1 MHTCNIKQQYSR
13 YGPRHIPRQAHSD
26 LQVFSSLLLFSSC
39 RTLLF
44 SAQGQEDK
52 KMEGKLGCFGK
63 FFLTAKPYIAMI
75 CLQFGYAG
83 MNILT
88 KVSLNRGMS
97 HYVLV
102 VYRHAFATAVIAP
115 FAIIFERKQRPKITF
130 SIFMQIFVL
139 GLLGPVI
146 DQNFYYAGLKFTSP
160 TFSCA
165 MSNMLPAMTFVM
177 AVLCRMEILDMK
189 KVRCQAKVIGTVV
202 TVAGAMLMTLY
213 KGNVVELVWTKHV
226 HPHYAETTTA
236 TSDSSDKDWVFGS
249 ILLIIATFAW
259 ASFFILQNVTM
270 RKYTAP
276 FSLTCLVCFI
286 GTLQSIAV
294 TFVMEH
300 KPNVWNIGWDLNLL
314 AAAYA
319 GIVSSSIA
327 YYVQG
332 LVMEKRGPVFV
343 TAFSPLMM
351 IIVAIMGSFILAEKI
366 YMGGVMGAIL
376 IVMGLYSVLWGKYK
390 EFKEKELSEE
400 IPDPVKT
407 ISRTNNNNN
416 NMIVI
421 EGVEANDIEMQ
432 KNETFK
438 SAVPAIAINSAM
450 PTPPMI
456 AVQAPKL

>member
-1 MHTCNIKQQYSR
+1 
-13 YGPRHIPRQAHSD
+13 
-26 LQVFSSLLLFSSC
+26 
-39 RTLLF
+39 
-44 SAQGQEDK
+44 
-52 KMEGKLGCFGK
+52 MENQGCFSN
-63 FFLTAKPYIAMI
+63 FIDRCKPYMAMI
-75 CLQFGYAG
+75 SLQFGYAG
-83 MNILT
+83 MNIIT

-115 FAIIFERKQRPKITF
+115 FAIILERKVRPKMTF
-130 SIFMQIFVL
+130 RIFIQLFIL

-177 AVLCRMEILDMK
+177 AVLCRMEKLDMR
-189 KVRCQAKVIGTVV
+189 KVRCQAKLVGTVV

-213 KGNVVELVWTKHV
+213 KGPILEMVWTKHLNSRKSTM
-226 HPHYAETTTA
+226 PENNGN
-236 TSDSSDKDWVFGS
+236 SDKDWVKGS

-259 ASFFILQNVTM
+259 ASLFILQAITM
-270 RKYTAP
+270 KKYSAHL
-276 FSLTCLVCFI
+276 SLTAMVVFL

-300 KPNVWNIGWDLNLL
+300 STSVWSIGWDVNLL

-332 LVMEKRGPVFV
+332 LVMQKRGPVFV

-351 IIVAIMGSFILAEKI
+351 IIVAIMGSFILSEKI
-366 YMGGVMGAIL
+366 YLGGVLGAVL
-376 IVMGLYSVLWGKYK
+376 IVAGLYSVLWGKYREYK
-390 EFKEKELSEE
+390 EREAEA
-400 IPDPVKT
+400 IPEPIKGADENGPT
-407 ISRTNNNNN
+407 IT
-416 NMIVI
+416 MIEDI
-421 EGVEANDIEMQ
+421 DENDIEMQ
-432 KNETFK
+432 KAAAK
-438 SAVPAIAINSAM
+438 LSSINR
-450 PTPPMI
+450 P
-456 AVQAPKL
+456 

>member
-1 MHTCNIKQQYSR
+1 MMFRN
-13 YGPRHIPRQAHSD
+13 
-26 LQVFSSLLLFSSC
+26 F
-39 RTLLF
+39 
-44 SAQGQEDK
+44 
-52 KMEGKLGCFGK
+52 ME
-63 FFLTAKPYIAMI
+63 TAKPYIAMI
-75 CLQFGYAG
+75 SLQFGYAG
-83 MNILT
+83 MNVLT
-88 KVSLNRGMS
+88 KVSLNTGMS

-115 FAIIFERKQRPKITF
+115 FALVLERKVRPKMTF

-189 KVRCQAKVIGTVV
+189 TVRCQAKVVGTVV

-213 KGNVVELVWTKHV
+213 KGKVVEMIWSSHI
-226 HPHYAETTTA
+226 HPIK
-236 TSDSSDKDWVFGS
+236 SSAPSTPVDADKDWIKGS

-270 RKYTAP
+270 RRYTAP
-276 FSLTCLVCFI
+276 LSLTSLVCFM

-294 TFVMEH
+294 TFAMEH
-300 KPNVWNIGWDLNLL
+300 KPGAWRIGFDMNLL

-319 GIVSSSIA
+319 GIVSSGIA

-366 YMGGVMGAIL
+366 FLGGVLGAVL
-376 IVMGLYSVLWGKYK
+376 IVMGLYAVLWGKYK
-390 EFKEKELSEE
+390 EYTEKEVKDVNSDNNMMMIRDIEANNLEVVQKKEE
-400 IPDPVKT
+400 IQ
-407 ISRTNNNNN
+407 
-416 NMIVI
+416 
-421 EGVEANDIEMQ
+421 E
-432 KNETFK
+432 
-438 SAVPAIAINSAM
+438 
-450 PTPPMI
+450 
-456 AVQAPKL
+456 

>member
-1 MHTCNIKQQYSR
+1 
-13 YGPRHIPRQAHSD
+13 
-26 LQVFSSLLLFSSC
+26 
-39 RTLLF
+39 
-44 SAQGQEDK
+44 
-52 KMEGKLGCFGK
+52 
-63 FFLTAKPYIAMI
+63 MI
-75 CLQFGYAG
+75 SLQFGYAG
-83 MNILT
+83 MNIIT

-115 FAIIFERKQRPKITF
+115 FALVLERKVRPKITF
-130 SIFMQIFVL
+130 PIFMQIFVL

-146 DQNFYYAGLKFTSP
+146 DQNFYYAGLKYTSP

-177 AVLCRMEILDMK
+177 AVLCRMEKVHIK
-189 KVRCQAKVIGTVV
+189 KLRCQAKVVGTIV

-213 KGNVVELVWTKHV
+213 KGHVVNMVWSKYV
-226 HPHYAETTTA
+226 HPHKSYGNPTTDT
-236 TSDSSDKDWVFGS
+236 SDKDWFKGS

-259 ASFFILQNVTM
+259 ASFFILQAITM
-270 RKYTAP
+270 RRYTAQL
-276 FSLTCLVCFI
+276 SLTSLVCFI

-300 KPNVWNIGWDLNLL
+300 KPSVWTIGWDMNLL

-319 GIVSSSIA
+319 GIVSSSIS

-366 YMGGVMGAIL
+366 YFGGVIGSIL
-376 IVMGLYSVLWGKYK
+376 IVVGLYSVLWGKYK
-390 EFKEKELSEE
+390 EYQEKQAQAIGEA
-400 IPDPVKT
+400 VKGGGENG
-407 ISRTNNNNN
+407 RTA
-416 NMIVI
+416 MIKDDI
-421 EGVEANDIEMQ
+421 EANNIEVQ
-432 KNETFK
+432 KSEAQKPSLPVTVI
-438 SAVPAIAINSAM
+438 SGPI
-450 PTPPMI
+450 PQPPMLDMEE
-456 AVQAPKL
+456 PKP

>member
-1 MHTCNIKQQYSR
+1 
-13 YGPRHIPRQAHSD
+13 
-26 LQVFSSLLLFSSC
+26 
-39 RTLLF
+39 
-44 SAQGQEDK
+44 
-52 KMEGKLGCFGK
+52 MEGKGCLGS
-63 FFLTAKPYIAMI
+63 FFQRCKPYIAMI
-75 CLQFGYAG
+75 SLQFGYAG
-83 MNILT
+83 MNIIT

-115 FAIIFERKQRPKITF
+115 FALVLERKVRPKITLP
-130 SIFMQIFVL
+130 IFLQLFVL

-177 AVLCRMEILDMK
+177 AVLCRMEKLDMK
-189 KVRCQAKVIGTVV
+189 KFRCQAKVVGTVV

-213 KGNVVELVWTKHV
+213 KGPIVEMVWSKYV
-226 HPHYAETTTA
+226 HPHNSNAAEN
-236 TSDSSDKDWVFGS
+236 SGSSDKDWVKGS

-259 ASFFILQNVTM
+259 ASFFILQAITM
-270 RKYTAP
+270 RRYQAHL
-276 FSLTCLVCFI
+276 SLTSIVCFL

-300 KPNVWNIGWDLNLL
+300 RPSVWTIGWDMNLL

-332 LVMEKRGPVFV
+332 LVMQKRGPVFV

-366 YMGGVMGAIL
+366 FLGGVIGAVL
-376 IVMGLYSVLWGKYK
+376 IVAGLYSVLWGKYK
-390 EFKEKELSEE
+390 EFKEKEAETIPEAIKGAGENGGMKTVMEE
-400 IPDPVKT
+400 TEED
-407 ISRTNNNNN
+407 
-416 NMIVI
+416 
-421 EGVEANDIEMQ
+421 NDIEMQ
-432 KNETFK
+432 KSQANKLSTP
-438 SAVPAIAINSAM
+438 AV
-450 PTPPMI
+450 
-456 AVQAPKL
+456 AVQSVEAPKS